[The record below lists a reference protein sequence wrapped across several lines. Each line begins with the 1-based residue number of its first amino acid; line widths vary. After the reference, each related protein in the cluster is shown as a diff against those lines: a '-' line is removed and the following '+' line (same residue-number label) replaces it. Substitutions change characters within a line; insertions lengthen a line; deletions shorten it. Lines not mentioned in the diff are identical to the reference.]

1 MIPGSLLF
9 PARFLTMAHRPM
21 PAPTPPDAADP
32 NTAAPALLRALD
44 DVIRP
49 GGRVFYGWWIVLAS
63 AGVQLLGGALWSQ
76 ATGAYMVL
84 MQAEFGWSAT
94 VVSLAFALT
103 RVESGLLG
111 PLQGWMA
118 DRFGPR
124 AILQLG
130 TVIFGV
136 GCMMFS
142 QVDSL
147 LSFFLIFAL
156 IAIGSS
162 LGGFATLMVSLV
174 HWFDRHRSK
183 AVSISQIGY
192 SVGGLCLPAVV
203 WSLETYGWRNTAFAS
218 GVIILLLGLP
228 IGHVVRHRP
237 EDRGDVPDGRV
248 RTEVELAAAPH
259 VSDGSRDFTAGEAAR
274 TPAFWL
280 ISLGHALALLIVS
293 AVMLHLVPHL
303 TRGLGYSLTAAGGVV
318 ALMTAFQIAGQL
330 AGGMLGDRFDK
341 RWICAV
347 CMLAHAG
354 GLLCVTYATSFAM
367 VFAFAALHGLA
378 WGIRGPLIVAIR
390 ADYFGATAFGA
401 IMGWSS
407 LIAMFGMS
415 GGPIVVGVMH
425 DAMGDYVGGFALLAV
440 LSLAGV
446 ACFLGARQP
455 ARPQAS
461 M

>member
-1 MIPGSLLF
+1 
-9 PARFLTMAHRPM
+9 M
-21 PAPTPPDAADP
+21 PALPS
-32 NTAAPALLRALD
+32 RFEHVFD
-44 DVIRP
+44 DIVRP
-49 GGRVFYGWWIVLAS
+49 GGHVFHGWWIVLAS
-63 AGVQLLGGALWSQ
+63 GGVQLLGAALWSQ
-76 ATGAYMVL
+76 AVGAYMVL
-84 MQAEFGWSAT
+84 MQPEFGWSAT

-111 PLQGWMA
+111 PIQGWMA

-130 TVIFGV
+130 TVIFGL
-136 GCMMFS
+136 GCIAFS

-147 LSFFLIFAL
+147 LSFFLIFAV
-156 IAIGSS
+156 IAIGAS

-192 SVGGLCLPAVV
+192 SLGGLCLPAVV
-203 WSLETYGWRNTAFAS
+203 WSLESYGWRTTAIAS
-218 GVIILLLGLP
+218 GVIILVFGLP
-228 IGHVVRHRP
+228 LGMVVRHRP
-237 EDRGDVPDGRV
+237 DDMGEVPDGRV
-248 RTEVELAAAPH
+248 RTDAERARAPQL
-259 VSDGSRDFTAGEAAR
+259 SDGSRDFTAREAAR

-303 TRGLGYSLTAAGGVV
+303 THGLGYSLTAAGGVV

-330 AGGMLGDRFDK
+330 MGGMLGDRFDK

-347 CMLAHAG
+347 CMFAHAG

-390 ADYFGATAFGA
+390 ADYFGASAFGA

-415 GGPIVVGVMH
+415 GGPIVAGVMR
-425 DAMGDYVGGFALLAV
+425 DLSGDYVSGFTLLAV
-440 LSLAGV
+440 LSLTGA
-446 ACFLGARQP
+446 ASFIGARQP
-455 ARPQAS
+455 PRPMDDAAAVQVTTQS
-461 M
+461 